1 MNKFD
6 PSIPRQMFW
15 AKSAGDRSYCPE
27 CHSKLENES
36 HEFIM
41 AVREASDIHSL
52 IVGND
57 AGYFCPKCPTV
68 VLDIGPFRE
77 SAAISFGRDATIQFT
92 VLGIVD
98 LEAVPEEKRFMPLG
112 EEGNPIPL
120 VKFIKKRGTDTN
132 PQRKAK
138 ARAKAKAKK
147 KRRRGRKP

>member
-1 MNKFD
+1 
-6 PSIPRQMFW
+6 
-15 AKSAGDRSYCPE
+15 
-27 CHSKLENES
+27 
-36 HEFIM
+36 M

-68 VLDIGPFRE
+68 VLDTGPFRE
-77 SAAISFGRDATIQFT
+77 SAAISFGSDATIQFT

-112 EEGNPIPL
+112 EDGNPIPL

-132 PQRKAK
+132 PQG
-138 ARAKAKAKK
+138 KAKAKK
-147 KRRRGRKP
+147 KRRRFRKP